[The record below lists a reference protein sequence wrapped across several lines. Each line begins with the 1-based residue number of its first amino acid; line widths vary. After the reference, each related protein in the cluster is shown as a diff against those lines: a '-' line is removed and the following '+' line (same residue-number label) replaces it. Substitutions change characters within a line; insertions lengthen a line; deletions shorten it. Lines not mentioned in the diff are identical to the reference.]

1 MVSVSRISIDHIEA
15 CLMEL
20 TAQLPPDPPR
30 IGPGRPRI
38 LPSALLWIGL
48 VVCVLQG
55 WSSQRAVWR
64 LLATTGLWRHERIPV
79 SDEAVYQRLE
89 ADGTAGLETLFGQL
103 SMVLAARLDA
113 VAPDS
118 GADLAPFA
126 PAVVAMDRTTLDPVL
141 RTMPSVRDLPR
152 GDDALLPGSLHG
164 VFDLRRQQ
172 WRALRYT
179 DQARQNE
186 KVHARELVADLPV
199 GSLLL
204 IDRGYFGFHL
214 LDDLTD
220 AGFAWI
226 MRAPAKVSLRCLHT
240 HYQAGE
246 TLDALVEMG
255 IHRSDRAKH
264 AVRLVTFVV
273 GTTRYRYLTNVRDPQ
288 RLTATEIAR
297 LYGRRWDIE
306 MAFQLVKQHLGLS
319 LLWSAKPTVV
329 LQQVWAVLVI
339 AQIVQALRLEIA
351 VQAGVDPFDV
361 SLPLLV
367 TWLPR
372 LAARGVDPVA
382 TVVSEGRHLGFIRP
396 SRRKPPPDPG
406 IDPGALV
413 PAPPDLVLE
422 RVPRYRPR
430 PTPRPQTPN

>member
-1 MVSVSRISIDHIEA
+1 MVASSRITVDHIEA
-15 CLMEL
+15 RLMEL

-30 IGPGRPRI
+30 AGPGRPRL

-48 VVCVLQG
+48 IVCVLQG

-64 LLATTGLWRHERIPV
+64 LLATTGLWRYDRIPV

-89 ADGTAGLETLFGQL
+89 MDGTAGLETLFGHL
-103 SMVLAARLDA
+103 STLLAARLDA
-113 VAPDS
+113 VTPDS

-141 RTMPSVRDLPR
+141 RTLPSARDLPR

-172 WRALRYT
+172 WRALHYT
-179 DQARQNE
+179 DQPRQNE
-186 KVHARELVADLPV
+186 KVHARDLVSDLPA

-226 MRAPAKVSLRCLHT
+226 MRAPAKVSLRRLHSY
-240 HYQAGE
+240 YQDGE

-255 IHRSDRAKH
+255 IYRNDRAKH
-264 AVRLVTFVV
+264 AVRLVTFAV
-273 GTTRYRYLTNVRDPQ
+273 GTKRYRYLTNVRDPH
-288 RLTATEIAR
+288 RLTAAEIAR

-306 MAFQLVKQHLGLS
+306 MAFQLVKQHLGLG

-329 LQQVWAVLVI
+329 LQQVWAVLII
-339 AQIVQALRLEIA
+339 AQVVQALRLEIA
-351 VQAGVDPFDV
+351 ARAGVDPFDV

-372 LAARGVDPVA
+372 LAGRGVDPVA
-382 TVVSEGRHLGFIRP
+382 TVVAEGRHLGFIRP
-396 SRRKPPPDPG
+396 SRRKPPPNPG
-406 IDPGALV
+406 IDPKAVV

-422 RVPRYRPR
+422 RIPRYRPR
-430 PTPRPQTPN
+430 PTPHRHIPK